1 MLSTYFR
8 LTLGM
13 EQNWMIKHT
22 TKLYAAL
29 AATLASI
36 SLPASAKPPFAAK
49 EGVAC
54 TYCHIQAPKR
64 NYRGDY
70 YKAHQLSFAGFV
82 DAAEAKKAGVPIA
95 PDASSKPNSLTT
107 AKQSP
112 RIAILMKKAQDAEA
126 AARSAP
132 RDAKLRIAFAAAL
145 TKLGDAQ
152 LADTSVPLAA
162 RIDNA
167 NQCYTK
173 ASHIDGKNTAAKAG
187 LEKVKALQAKLDK
200 SKNSGK
206 HIENDD
212 DDDDHKPGG
221 GKRKGRGRDGDDD

>member
-1 MLSTYFR
+1 M
-8 LTLGM
+8 M
-13 EQNWMIKHT
+13 KHT
-22 TKLYAAL
+22 LKLYGGLAVVL
-29 AATLASI
+29 AAI
-36 SLPASAKPPFAAK
+36 SMPASAKPPFAEK

-70 YKAHQLSFAGFV
+70 YKSHQLSFAGFV
-82 DAAEAKKAGVPIA
+82 DAAEAKKAGVAVGPGA
-95 PDASSKPNSLTT
+95 GSKPNSLTT

-112 RIAILMKKAQDAEA
+112 RIAILMKKAQDAEG

-132 RDAKLRIAFAAAL
+132 RDAKLRIAFAAML
-145 TKLGDAQ
+145 TKLGNAQ
-152 LADTSVPLAA
+152 LADTSVALAT

-167 NQCYTK
+167 SQSYTK
-173 ASHIDGKNTAAKAG
+173 AGHIDGKNAAAKAG
-187 LEKVKALQAKLDK
+187 LEKVKALRAKLDT
-200 SKNSGK
+200 SKKSGK
-206 HIENDD
+206 HIEND

>member
-1 MLSTYFR
+1 M
-8 LTLGM
+8 M
-13 EQNWMIKHT
+13 KHT
-22 TKLYAAL
+22 LKLYGGL
-29 AATLASI
+29 AAVLASI
-36 SLPASAKPPFAAK
+36 SMPASAKPPFAEK

-70 YKAHQLSFAGFV
+70 YKSHQLSFAGFV
-82 DAAEAKKAGVPIA
+82 DAAEAKKAGVAVGPGA
-95 PDASSKPNSLTT
+95 GSKPKSLTT

-112 RIAILMKKAQDAEA
+112 RIAILMKKAQDAEG

-145 TKLGDAQ
+145 TKLGNAQ
-152 LADTSVPLAA
+152 LADTSVALAT

-167 NQCYTK
+167 SQSYTK
-173 ASHIDGKNTAAKAG
+173 AGHIDGKNTAAKAG
-187 LEKVKALQAKLDK
+187 IEKVKALRAKLNT
-200 SKNSGK
+200 SKKSGK

-212 DDDDHKPGG
+212 DDDHKAGG
-221 GKRKGRGRDGDDD
+221 GKRKGRGRGGDDD

>member
-1 MLSTYFR
+1 M
-8 LTLGM
+8 M
-13 EQNWMIKHT
+13 KHT
-22 TKLYAAL
+22 LKLYGGLAMVL
-29 AATLASI
+29 AAI
-36 SLPASAKPPFAAK
+36 SMPASAKPPFAEK

-70 YKAHQLSFAGFV
+70 YKSHQLSFAGFV
-82 DAAEAKKAGVPIA
+82 DAAEAKKAGVAVGPGA
-95 PDASSKPNSLTT
+95 GSKPNSLTT

-112 RIAILMKKAQDAEA
+112 RIATLMKRAQDAEG

-152 LADTSVPLAA
+152 LADTSVALAT

-167 NQCYTK
+167 SQSYTK
-173 ASHIDGKNTAAKAG
+173 AGHIDGKNAAAKAG
-187 LEKVKALQAKLDK
+187 LEKVKALRAKLDT
-200 SKNSGK
+200 SKKSGK

-212 DDDDHKPGG
+212 DDDHKAGD
-221 GKRKGRGRDGDDD
+221 GKRKGRGRGGDDD

>member
-1 MLSTYFR
+1 M
-8 LTLGM
+8 M
-13 EQNWMIKHT
+13 KHT
-22 TKLYAAL
+22 LKLYGGLAMVL
-29 AATLASI
+29 AAI
-36 SLPASAKPPFAAK
+36 SMPASAKPPFAEK

-70 YKAHQLSFAGFV
+70 YKSHQLSFAGFV
-82 DAAEAKKAGVPIA
+82 DAAEAKKAGVAVGPGA
-95 PDASSKPNSLTT
+95 GSKPNSLTT

-112 RIAILMKKAQDAEA
+112 RIAILMKRAQDAEG

-132 RDAKLRIAFAAAL
+132 RDTKLRIAFAAAL

-152 LADTSVPLAA
+152 LADTSVALAT

-167 NQCYTK
+167 SQSYTK
-173 ASHIDGKNTAAKAG
+173 AGHIDGKNAAAKAG
-187 LEKVKALQAKLDK
+187 LEKVKALRAKLDT
-200 SKNSGK
+200 SKKSGK
-206 HIENDD
+206 HIEND

-221 GKRKGRGRDGDDD
+221 GKRKGRGRGGDDD

>member
-1 MLSTYFR
+1 M
-8 LTLGM
+8 M
-13 EQNWMIKHT
+13 KHT
-22 TKLYAAL
+22 LKLYGGLAVVL
-29 AATLASI
+29 AAI
-36 SLPASAKPPFAAK
+36 SMPASAKPPFAEK

-70 YKAHQLSFAGFV
+70 YKSHQLSFAGFV
-82 DAAEAKKAGVPIA
+82 DAAEAKKAGVAVA
-95 PDASSKPNSLTT
+95 PGAASKPKSLTP

-112 RIAILMKKAQDAEA
+112 RIAILMKKAQDAEG

-152 LADTSVPLAA
+152 LADISVPLAT

-167 NQCYTK
+167 SQSYTK

-187 LEKVKALQAKLDK
+187 LEKIKALQAKLDK

-212 DDDDHKPGG
+212 DDDDHKAGG
-221 GKRKGRGRDGDDD
+221 GKRKGRGGDDD

>member
-1 MLSTYFR
+1 M
-8 LTLGM
+8 M
-13 EQNWMIKHT
+13 KHT
-22 TKLYAAL
+22 LKLYGGLAVVL
-29 AATLASI
+29 AAI
-36 SLPASAKPPFAAK
+36 SMPASAKPPFAEK

-70 YKAHQLSFAGFV
+70 YKSHQLSFAGFV
-82 DAAEAKKAGVPIA
+82 DAAEAKRAGVAVA
-95 PDASSKPNSLTT
+95 PGAGSKPNSLTT

-112 RIAILMKKAQDAEA
+112 RIAILTKKAQDAEG

-152 LADTSVPLAA
+152 LADIPVALAT

-167 NQCYTK
+167 SQSYTK
-173 ASHIDGKNTAAKAG
+173 AGHIDGKNAAAKAG
-187 LEKVKALQAKLDK
+187 LERVKALRAKLDT
-200 SKNSGK
+200 SKKSGK

-212 DDDDHKPGG
+212 DDDHKAGG
-221 GKRKGRGRDGDDD
+221 GKHKGRGGDDD

>member
-1 MLSTYFR
+1 M
-8 LTLGM
+8 M
-13 EQNWMIKHT
+13 KHT
-22 TKLYAAL
+22 LRLYGGLAVVL
-29 AATLASI
+29 AAI
-36 SLPASAKPPFAAK
+36 SMPASAKPPFAEK

-70 YKAHQLSFAGFV
+70 YKSHQLSFAGFV
-82 DAAEAKKAGVPIA
+82 DAAEAKKAGVAVGPGA
-95 PDASSKPNSLTT
+95 GSKPNSLTT

-112 RIAILMKKAQDAEA
+112 RIAILMKRAQDAEG

-152 LADTSVPLAA
+152 LADTSVALAT

-167 NQCYTK
+167 SQSYTK
-173 ASHIDGKNTAAKAG
+173 AGHIDGKNAAAKAG
-187 LEKVKALQAKLDK
+187 LEKVKALRAKLDT
-200 SKNSGK
+200 SKKSGK

-212 DDDDHKPGG
+212 DDDHKAGD
-221 GKRKGRGRDGDDD
+221 GKRKGRGRGGDDD